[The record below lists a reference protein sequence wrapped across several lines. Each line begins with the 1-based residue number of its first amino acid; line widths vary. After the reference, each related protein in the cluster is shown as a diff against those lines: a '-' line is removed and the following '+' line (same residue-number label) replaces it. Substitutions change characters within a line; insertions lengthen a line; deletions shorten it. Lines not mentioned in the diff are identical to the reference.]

1 MQVFVSAGE
10 PSGDLHGANL
20 VAAIKRR
27 LPDAEVVGFGGPKM
41 LEAGQKQHFPL
52 TSLAVMWFGRV
63 LLNLGTFFRIARQSE
78 VFFRSK
84 KPAALVVIDYP
95 GFHFALAK
103 RAHRAGVPVYWF
115 VPPQLWAWAGWRSN
129 KMRKWVNTVLSALPF
144 EDDWYRKRGV
154 NSHFI
159 GHPYF
164 DELAHQKL
172 DAAFV
177 AAEKAKPGLVVS
189 LLPGSRNQEVREN
202 FAVMVSAANRIRDAV
217 PGVRFLVASFNEKQA
232 GVAREIL
239 AAAGFEADIHVG
251 RTPEIIELAD
261 VCLAVSGSV
270 GLEMMYRLKP
280 AVITYKVIPL
290 GWFLARKI
298 FMTCKW
304 VSLVNLLAGEELYT
318 EFFSYRDESAGIADR
333 VIALLKNPAEREE
346 LAARLRDVRS
356 RVAIPGATDRAAEYI
371 VAAIAKTPPRVE
383 QAPGKAA

>member
-10 PSGDLHGANL
+10 PSGDLHGSNL
-20 VAAIKRR
+20 VAAIKK
-27 LPDAEVVGFGGPKM
+27 LAPDAEIVGFGGGKM
-41 LEAGQKQHFPL
+41 LDAGQKQHFPL

-78 VFFRSK
+78 VHFRSQ

-115 VPPQLWAWAGWRSN
+115 VPPQLWAWAGWRSE
-129 KMRKWVNTVLSALPF
+129 KMRKWVRTVLTALPF
-144 EDDWYRKRGV
+144 EDDWYRRRGV

-172 DAAFV
+172 DAKFV
-177 AAEKAKPGLVVS
+177 ETQKSRGGPIVAV
-189 LLPGSRNQEVREN
+189 LPGSRNQEVREN
-202 FAVMVSAANRIRDAV
+202 FAIMVSAAKRIREAV

-232 GVAREIL
+232 GVAREVL
-239 AAAGFEADIHVG
+239 VAAGFDAEIHVG
-251 RTPEIIELAD
+251 KTPEIIECAD

-270 GLEMMYRLKP
+270 GLEMMFRLKP
-280 AVITYKVIPL
+280 AVITYKVAWI

-298 FMTCKW
+298 FMTCRW
-304 VSLVNLLAGEELYT
+304 VSLVNLLAGEEVYP
-318 EFFSYRDESAGIADR
+318 EFFSYRNESAGIAER
-333 VIALLKNPAEREE
+333 VIRLLQNPVEREE
-346 LAARLRDVRS
+346 VEAKLRDLRG
-356 RVAIPGATDRAAEYI
+356 RVAIPGATERAAEYI
-371 VAAIAKTPPRVE
+371 VRDLQASAAT
-383 QAPGKAA
+383 